1 MRLITT
7 NTVVGFVVL
16 PSPFHSYKIQPV
28 RVQCSQGRVD
38 PRPTMVYTICLCEP
52 KIISEANNVQEVDN
66 LKKTII
72 IILTIVIAIKTC

>member
-1 MRLITT
+1 MLSFPPPSILIKS
-7 NTVVGFVVL
+7 NLYASNAAKG
-16 PSPFHSYKIQPV
+16 
-28 RVQCSQGRVD
+28 VD

-72 IILTIVIAIKTC
+72 II